1 MVYARPR
8 DPTTTD
14 LPWEGHPSP
23 DPRPSRR
30 YDGWTSSRSSAD
42 RKHAPWP
49 RSGPMSMP
57 GIFFCLGKGSPR
69 EIAGTRLRG
78 RSMDFTEGEWVRQL
92 TFSYQPRVPN
102 MQTKLYPTKRRRNQ
116 NVHEGVIGPV

>member
-1 MVYARPR
+1 MHSIHVLCVRSTEHKSNKRTNRAWGAPSMPVPSIAFLSISLLGRCWLQNKNKKKTGGKLDMVYARPR

-49 RSGPMSMP
+49 RS
-57 GIFFCLGKGSPR
+57 
-69 EIAGTRLRG
+69 
-78 RSMDFTEGEWVRQL
+78 
-92 TFSYQPRVPN
+92 
-102 MQTKLYPTKRRRNQ
+102 
-116 NVHEGVIGPV
+116 